1 MELLCEMDDNL
12 AESLWVR
19 VKGEGSKD
27 DAVLGLCYRPS
38 LLDEAVGEAC

>member
-12 AESLWVR
+12 VESLWVR

-27 DAVLGLCYRPS
+27 NAVLALCYSLS
-38 LLDEAVGEAC
+38 LLGEAVDEAW